1 MKVNIKQVNK
11 YEITVNSKKYTD
23 FEKTGEW
30 EGLIKFSGKQGEV
43 MVSENRDNFN
53 DIFGN
58 IFGSDDKEKNHE
70 FEVIKITP
78 DLVPIKDKE
87 SNEE

>member
-11 YEITVNSKKYTD
+11 YEITVDGKKYTD

-30 EGLIKFSGKQGEV
+30 EGLIKFSGKHGEV
-43 MVSENRDNFN
+43 MVSENRDDCNNIFD
-53 DIFGN
+53 DIF
-58 IFGSDDKEKNHE
+58 SSHKKEKTYE

-78 DLVPIKDKE
+78 DLVPTKDKE
-87 SNEE
+87 SNEK